1 MKKMLALLLA
11 LMMLAAAFAGCGDNG
26 ATSDDPGKTPADP
39 NPGVTDPTK
48 PSDPG
53 QTGTDEPTKEKAP
66 LAGNGIFKKYIS
78 TSATT
83 LYGVSSSDPV
93 VSTVT
98 SPCSSYLYRAIIDES
113 GDAYYY
119 EPMVAA
125 ELPEQLDTEGKHWR
139 IKLRQGYKWE
149 NGDEMNA
156 DTVLFSYQT
165 AIDPLLMN
173 VSAPNIYNNTFVQ
186 IEMFAEY
193 AQQNMLGIMVDFSE
207 TGLKKIDDYTIEV
220 HTVKPTTQLGL
231 TKFMGT
237 AMIHKPTWDKA
248 ISPDGSSTLY
258 GTSMEYWMSSG
269 EYILTDWIPDSQ
281 FSYKKNQ
288 DYVHADM
295 IWFAGMEIR
304 TVPDANTALEL
315 FLNGELH
322 TAAIAY
328 AQWED
333 YEDDPRV
340 YEYWNDSTMFLWVNT
355 GNPKFNGM
363 LGNYNFR
370 KALFYGIDRNEFASI
385 LGGYPITRLFR
396 RSVVGNSDT
405 GTSILDLPCDWE
417 VDPYTAFQPALASEY
432 VDKAFEETNNVNVEF
447 EIYYKEDGTH
457 TRAAT
462 EIMQRQ
468 LTKNLEGVNI
478 KLRAVP
484 QAQAYSL
491 RRWNPNDPDSFDFNI
506 GSLLPNNE
514 PLETL
519 KFYGSN
525 YQPLR
530 FFWNDESMLAAHDK
544 LYQEAILL
552 NDEGK
557 EAEMVEKCLESERIL
572 VMEAMQ
578 QIPIYE
584 IPTKQLY
591 AENIELPG
599 NGYVI
604 NYGFGDRYAKFV
616 D

>member
-26 ATSDDPGKTPADP
+26 ATSDDPGNTPAKPD
-39 NPGVTDPTK
+39 PGVTDPTK

-78 TSATT
+78 TTATT

-113 GDAYYY
+113 GEAYYY

-139 IKLRQGYKWE
+139 IKIRQGYKWE

-269 EYILTDWIPDSQ
+269 EYILTEWIPDSQ
-281 FSYKKNQ
+281 FTYKKNQ
-288 DYVHADM
+288 DYIHADM

-405 GTSILDLPCDWE
+405 GTSILDLPCDWQ

-432 VDKAFEETNNVNVEF
+432 VDKAFEETKNVNVEF

>member
-1 MKKMLALLLA
+1 MKKLLALLLA

-281 FSYKKNQ
+281 FTYKKNQ

-340 YEYWNDSTMFLWVNT
+340 YEYWNDSTMFLWVKT

>member
-11 LMMLAAAFAGCGDNG
+11 LMMLAAAFAGCGDSGAQNDNKQNEENKDNASQNG
-26 ATSDDPGKTPADP
+26 NGDSQGDQSGD
-39 NPGVTDPTK
+39 
-48 PSDPG
+48 
-53 QTGTDEPTKEKAP
+53 GTTAEEKAP
-66 LAGNGIFKKYIS
+66 LEGNGIFKKYIS

-98 SPCSSYLYRAIIDES
+98 SPCSTYLFRAIIDDT
-113 GDAYYY
+113 GDTYHY
-119 EPMVAA
+119 EPMLAS
-125 ELPEQLDTEGKHWR
+125 ELPIQMDTEGKVWQ
-139 IKLRQGYKWE
+139 IKIRQGYRWE

-173 VSAPNIYNNTFVQ
+173 ISAANIYNNTYVQ
-186 IEMFAEY
+186 VEMFAEY
-193 AQQNMLGIMVDFSE
+193 AQQNMLGIMVDWSE
-207 TGLKKIDDYTIEV
+207 VGLKKIDEYTVEV
-220 HTVKPTTQLGL
+220 HTVKPTTQEGL
-231 TKFMGT
+231 TKFMTT

-269 EYILTDWIPDSQ
+269 EYILTEWIVDSQ
-281 FSYKKNQ
+281 FTYKKNQ
-288 DYVHADM
+288 DYVKADM

-304 TVPDANTALEL
+304 VVPDANTALEL

-322 TAAIAY
+322 TAAITY

-355 GNPKFNGM
+355 GNPKHNNM

-370 KALFYGIDRNEFASI
+370 KALFYGMDRNEFAST
-385 LGGYPITRLFR
+385 LGGYPCTRLFR
-396 RSVVGNSDT
+396 RSVVGDSNT
-405 GTSILDLPCDWE
+405 GTSILDLPCDWQ

-432 VDKAFEETNNVNVEF
+432 VDKAFEETGNVNVEF

-506 GSLLPNNE
+506 GSLLPGNE
-514 PLETL
+514 PLDTL

-530 FFWNDESMLAAHDK
+530 FYWNDESLLAEHDR
-544 LYQEAILL
+544 LYQEAIIF

-557 EAEMVEKCLESERIL
+557 EAEMVANCLESERIL

-604 NYGFGDRYAKFV
+604 NYGFGDRYAKFI

>member
-26 ATSDDPGKTPADP
+26 ATSDDPGKTPAKPD
-39 NPGVTDPTK
+39 PGVTDPTK

-98 SPCSSYLYRAIIDES
+98 SPCSSYLYRAIIDET

-119 EPMVAA
+119 EPMLAA
-125 ELPEQLDTEGKHWR
+125 ELPEQLDAEGKHWR

-186 IEMFAEY
+186 VEMFAEY

-281 FSYKKNQ
+281 FTYKKNQ

-432 VDKAFEETNNVNVEF
+432 VDKAFEETKNVNVEF